1 MLVDLADLSLD
12 LAGAPN
18 PKTGGTFD
26 PTTLLADSFDSS
38 VSQTDSVRWTLAS
51 TSSGRNLRSTAAEV
65 HCGPGVSLAV
75 RVPPRFATANGSGT
89 GYSFTRSGI
98 IIAMPPIAN

>member
-51 TSSGRNLRSTAAEV
+51 TNTDSNLRSTPANV
-65 HCGPGVSLAV
+65 RCGPGVSLAV
-75 RVPPRFATANGSGT
+75 RVPPHFATANGSGT
-89 GYSFTRSGI
+89 DHSFTRSGI
-98 IIAMPPIAN
+98 LIAMPPIAN